1 MDTAMTVDELR
12 AYFRRIGV
20 ATVLDTHSAPTLKT
34 LETVVAGHNRNIPF
48 ETLDPVLG
56 RPVADLR
63 TGTLVEKL
71 VHRHRGGYC
80 YEQNGLIGGA
90 LLALGYDVT
99 ALTGRVVWLQPD
111 GACPTART
119 HLALAVNIPST
130 DESYLVDVGFGGQT
144 LSSPIR
150 LDRETP
156 QHTRHERHRLI
167 SMPDGWRR
175 LEAEIRGSWQPL
187 YVLGPDAQQRIDL
200 EVDSWYVSTHP
211 ESDFVRN
218 LSAALAVFWRRGTQV
233 HRRHPA
239 RSRPVRSQPR
249 HHDLRFPDARRF
261 GQRGPGAVAR
271 RTGRRGTDALPRD
284 EPARPAARRRTAR
297 ARPGVGGFDAD
308 RRHRRSL
315 PGRPGSGRRRLHP
328 RQRSTGLRHR
338 GTQ

>member
-1 MDTAMTVDELR
+1 MTADELR
-12 AYFRRIGV
+12 AYLQRINV
-20 ATVLDTHSAPTLKT
+20 AAVLDIHSAPTLKT

-80 YEQNGLIGGA
+80 YEQNGLISGA

-99 ALTGRVVWLQPD
+99 ALTGRVVWMQPD
-111 GACPTART
+111 DASPPART

-150 LDRETP
+150 LDRATP
-156 QHTRHERHRLI
+156 QQTRHERYRLV

-200 EVDSWYVSTHP
+200 EVGSWYVSTHP
-211 ESDFVRN
+211 ESGFVRG
-218 LSAALAVFWRRGTQV
+218 LSAALTADDGRWNLRGRVLTAHHRTGGSERTMLTSAVDVIEVLTG
-233 HRRHPA
+233 
-239 RSRPVRSQPR
+239 
-249 HHDLRFPDARRF
+249 RF
-261 GQRGPGAVAR
+261 GI
-271 RTGRRGTDALPRD
+271 DI
-284 EPARPAARRRTAR
+284 
-297 ARPGVGGFDAD
+297 
-308 RRHRRSL
+308 
-315 PGRPGSGRRRLHP
+315 
-328 RQRSTGLRHR
+328 TGLDNIEAHITRVLDS
-338 GTQ
+338 